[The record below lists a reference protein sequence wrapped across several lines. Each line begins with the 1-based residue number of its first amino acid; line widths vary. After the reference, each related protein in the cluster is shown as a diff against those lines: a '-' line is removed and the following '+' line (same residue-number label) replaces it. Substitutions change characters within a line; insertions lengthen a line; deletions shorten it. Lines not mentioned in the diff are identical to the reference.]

1 MLGEDVGEKM
11 EPSFPAFSLFVLLW
25 FCCDPVAAFQEV
37 MAQKLSVGS
46 CRKGSCLS
54 PLYSAF
60 FERSERPHVKKPLF
74 FLLHLPYR
82 SGALTQ
88 GLTHARQGLRR

>member
-1 MLGEDVGEKM
+1 M
-11 EPSFPAFSLFVLLW
+11 AALL
-25 FCCDPVAAFQEV
+25 EV

-46 CRKGSCLS
+46 CWKGSCLS

-60 FERSERPHVKKPLF
+60 IKDQDDLHVKKPLF

-82 SGALTQ
+82 SGDLTQ
-88 GLTHARQGLRR
+88 GLTHARQGFSCWTVLTTLLSF

>member
-11 EPSFPAFSLFVLLW
+11 ELPFPAFSLFMLLW
-25 FCCDPVAAFQEV
+25 SCCDPVAAFQEE

-46 CRKGSCLS
+46 CQKCSCLS

-60 FERSERPHVKKPLF
+60 IKDQEYLHVKKPLF

-82 SGALTQ
+82 SGDLTQ
-88 GLTHARQGLRR
+88 GLTHAGQVFCC